1 MGLNSRT
8 AQIVWAIVPVALA
21 GLLLGLPFVWR
32 ALKTKKPGDIRAA
45 ITFGIA
51 QVVVYVA
58 FAFDQTDQSDHVSNL
73 TGAVV
78 WFCAFSAAVA
88 AAYLYRPLSKE
99 EQAARAQAEIRNNRP
114 GSSYLN

>member
-8 AQIVWAIVPVALA
+8 AQIVWPIVCIALA
-21 GLLLGLPFVWR
+21 GLVLEAPFAWR
-32 ALKTKKPGDIRAA
+32 ALKTKKRSDIIAA
-45 ITFGIA
+45 AVFGVA

-58 FAFDQTDQSDHVSNL
+58 FALDQSDRSDQVSNL

-78 WFCAFSAAVA
+78 WFCALSAAFV

-99 EQAARAQAEIRNNRP
+99 ERVEQAARNTRP